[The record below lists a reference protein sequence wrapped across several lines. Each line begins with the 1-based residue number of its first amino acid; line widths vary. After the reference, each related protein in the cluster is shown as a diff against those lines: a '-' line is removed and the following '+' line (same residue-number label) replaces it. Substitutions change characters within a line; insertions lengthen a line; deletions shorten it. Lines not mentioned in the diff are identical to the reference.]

1 MEPSNCKDI
10 YTRKNGTV
18 IDVIDFLIYGKPRS
32 YDTSKNSVKE
42 SKTANC
48 VHNNDT
54 TKDVGIRVE
63 DICKKGLAP
72 GFVSNV
78 LLLSRHSASHIPHRT
93 NKRVS
98 IS

>member
-1 MEPSNCKDI
+1 MKSSNSKDI
-10 YTRKNGTV
+10 YTQKNGTV
-18 IDVIDFLIYGKPRS
+18 IDVIDFLIYGKSRS
-32 YDTSKNSVKE
+32 YDTSKNPVKE

-48 VHNNDT
+48 VRRNDT

-63 DICKKGLAP
+63 DICENGFTP
-72 GFVSNV
+72 GFVSND
-78 LLLSRHSASHIPHRT
+78 LLPKHGALHIPHRT